1 MNEKEKKEMLEELIR
16 NYRYL
21 IASRI
26 FHNELLKTATVVS
39 DLTERV
45 ILGPLSIYFGE
56 AQDLYYQ
63 IATISALIQYMCSSN
78 VLDQN
83 MLINYTTAAMETITK
98 EFDAQV
104 EKKGKE
110 FYEQLNDG

>member
-1 MNEKEKKEMLEELIR
+1 
-16 NYRYL
+16 
-21 IASRI
+21 
-26 FHNELLKTATVVS
+26 
-39 DLTERV
+39 
-45 ILGPLSIYFGE
+45 
-56 AQDLYYQ
+56 
-63 IATISALIQYMCSSN
+63 
-78 VLDQN
+78 